1 MLLRS
6 ERSGM
11 WFALFACA
19 MATMYS
25 RVKVSGHPIH
35 PMLVAFPVTFY
46 TTTLIG
52 FAAYAITQSL
62 FWWQVGLW
70 SNLAGVATA
79 VLAAVPGTIDWATG
93 IPRGSAARALGLK
106 HMLLNLS
113 ALFLF
118 SLNLALQRNT
128 WSVVGNVANLQGR
141 VLSDM
146 ALLTAD
152 ASASPGMAVALV
164 LSATGFLVTLLA
176 GFLGFSLVQVH
187 HVGVELTDEQRRLE
201 TKLPPAPRR
210 SLVQS

>member
-1 MLLRS
+1 MS
-6 ERSGM
+6 
-11 WFALFACA
+11 
-19 MATMYS
+19 TMYS
-25 RVKVSGHPIH
+25 RAKLSGHPIH

-52 FAAYAITQSL
+52 FAAYALTGSL

-70 SNLAGVATA
+70 SNLAGVGSAL
-79 VLAAVPGTIDWATG
+79 LAAVPGSVDWATG

-106 HMLLNLS
+106 HMLLNVS
-113 ALFLF
+113 ALLLF
-118 SLNLALQRNT
+118 SLNLVVQRDT
-128 WSVVGNVANLQGR
+128 WSALGNVASVQGR
-141 VLSDM
+141 VVSDM
-146 ALLTAD
+146 AVLS
-152 ASASPGMAVALV
+152 ASAATPPAVGVALG

-201 TKLPPAPRR
+201 AKLPPAPRH